1 MLNHKWLSINEYA
14 KETGLSRSAIS
25 KLIEEKELIAT
36 TTDGGGKVLIKVE
49 LSDDKLHHEILA
61 LKAQVSRLCKHLGVG
76 A

>member
-14 KETGLSRSAIS
+14 KETGLSRPAIT
-25 KLIEEKELIAT
+25 KLIEQKELTAT

-49 LSDDKLHHEILA
+49 LSDDKLHQEINI
-61 LKAQVSRLCKHLGVG
+61 LKSQLEKLCKHLGVR

>member
-1 MLNHKWLSINEYA
+1 MLNHKWLSISEYS
-14 KETGLSRSAIS
+14 KETGLSRSAIA

-49 LSDDKLHHEILA
+49 LSDNKLHEEIDF
-61 LKAQVSRLCKHLGVG
+61 LKNQLEKLCKHLGVR